1 MTAKLHEELAA
12 LCSRFFSGELSE
24 EEWALLQI
32 HLAYCDSCH
41 QDFIKRNHINAA
53 EETSQGWSI
62 QNWD

>member
-1 MTAKLHEELAA
+1 MTAKLHEELTA
-12 LCSRFFSGELSE
+12 LCFRFFSGELSE

-41 QDFIKRNHINAA
+41 QDFIKRSRIKAA

-62 QNWD
+62 QN

>member
-32 HLAYCDSCH
+32 HLAYCESCH
-41 QDFIKRNHINAA
+41 QDFIKRNHI
-53 EETSQGWSI
+53 
-62 QNWD
+62 

>member
-1 MTAKLHEELAA
+1 MTAKLPEELAA

-32 HLAYCDSCH
+32 HLAYCDSCYR
-41 QDFIKRNHINAA
+41 DFIKKNHIKAA
-53 EETSQGWSI
+53 EETSQCWSI